1 MHPEPRQIIVP
12 NCRERRP
19 RTLRPLVG
27 LVVPTP
33 IGAKVIE
40 CWKNIEKLNDNIF
53 VENFCLMPNHIH
65 GIIVITGQESLEFQ
79 KGRYGFESIESLEMK
94 GERRGRRSLQGLI
107 KYFKSVTTRS
117 YKGEV
122 NDPGIKSLWQS
133 SYYDVI
139 IRNEEH
145 YQYVCEYIEN
155 NPVRWIED
163 DYYR

>member
-1 MHPEPRQIIVP
+1 
-12 NCRERRP
+12 
-19 RTLRPLVG
+19 
-27 LVVPTP
+27 
-33 IGAKVIE
+33 
-40 CWKNIEKLNDNIF
+40 
-53 VENFCLMPNHIH
+53 MPNHIR

-107 KYFKSVTTRS
+107 KDFKSVTTRS

>member
-1 MHPEPRQIIVP
+1 M
-12 NCRERRP
+12 
-19 RTLRPLVG
+19 G

-33 IGAKVIE
+33 IGAKLIE

>member
-1 MHPEPRQIIVP
+1 M
-12 NCRERRP
+12 
-19 RTLRPLVG
+19 G

>member
-1 MHPEPRQIIVP
+1 
-12 NCRERRP
+12 
-19 RTLRPLVG
+19 VG

>member
-1 MHPEPRQIIVP
+1 
-12 NCRERRP
+12 
-19 RTLRPLVG
+19 VG

-107 KYFKSVTTRS
+107 KDFKSVTTRS

>member
-1 MHPEPRQIIVP
+1 
-12 NCRERRP
+12 
-19 RTLRPLVG
+19 VG

-33 IGAKVIE
+33 IGAKLIE